1 MAAQG
6 YIIVAPNRRG
16 VPSFGQEWVDQ
27 ISGDYSGQNIR
38 DYLSAIDDVAKETW
52 CDNTRL
58 GCVGASYGGY
68 SVFFLAG
75 NHDKRFKA
83 FIAHCGIFNFE
94 SMYGHTE
101 ELWFVNNDYGG
112 MPIQIGYCNGHSTK
126 LNALEY
132 HRDSELNITYD
143 DVILLL
149 AKQSELNTADWS
161 IDAARTRAFFLPAG
175 MAVELYAST
184 LHYAPSSADDTGFQ
198 VIIVLPKGTNLA
210 KPAIT
215 AKNGEDRLLTAANK
229 WLIAHAEAKAEVAGG
244 AHVGIRGGNPDAR
257 SVWK

>member
-1 MAAQG
+1 MKLESVKDASFREYGQIVEG
-6 YIIVAPNRRG
+6 YYFTELLQPLKQKTPRPLDRVIY
-16 VPSFGQEWVDQ
+16 VPSDPQLEGLYVY
-27 ISGDYSGQNIR
+27 GAQNN
-38 DYLSAIDDVAKETW
+38 Y
-52 CDNTRL
+52 
-58 GCVGASYGGY
+58 
-68 SVFFLAG
+68 
-75 NHDKRFKA
+75 
-83 FIAHCGIFNFE
+83 
-94 SMYGHTE
+94 
-101 ELWFVNNDYGG
+101 YGG

-132 HRDSELNITYD
+132 HRDSEINITYD